1 MSDKELLPIE
11 QMLPNNLFILPLT
24 GNPVFPGLFT
34 PLVISDA
41 NDVAIVNQAV
51 NHGGNLGL
59 LLVKSPEEDE
69 YSPANLHTVGTVVK
83 IIKKIKLPDGGINI
97 FVSTLKRFVVKQ
109 FYPSGSYLVA
119 EVEYQDDI
127 EDKPEELRAWTRQLI
142 TEMKDLSRNNQLFS
156 EEMRLNMVNIDHPGK
171 LADFLTSILNI
182 DRILQQNILE
192 TLNVRE
198 RIEKVLL
205 VIKKEQKIAA
215 MQQKIQNRV
224 NQKIEKNQRE
234 YFLREELKNIQMELG
249 ITTDPRMEAL
259 RKIREKIAK
268 LKMSPEIKESVESE
282 FDRLQSLDSN
292 SPDYAITRTY
302 LEIIADLPWNEPKPD
317 NISIENARKIL
328 EKDHYGM
335 KDVKERIL
343 EYLAVRKLKN
353 DPKGSIICLVGPPG
367 VGKTSVAYSIAR
379 ALKKK
384 FFRFSVGG
392 MRDEAE
398 IKGHRRTYIGAM
410 PGKIIQGL
418 KQVKTRNPLFLID
431 EIDKMGVS
439 FQGDPASAL
448 LEVLDPEQN
457 TSFRDNYLDLPFDLS
472 DILFVVTCNTLDTIP
487 RPLLD
492 RMEVIPL
499 SGYTSEEK
507 LAIGKKYLVPKSLKK
522 HGLTQKDVKF
532 PSSILRAIADEY
544 AREAGVRN
552 YEKQLDKI
560 NRKVA
565 FELVSNPDWERTRV
579 RHEDAQS
586 TPERSEGVS
595 QTSGDEEQSVQQE
608 NSQREPVLSEN
619 TSRTSDSIIQPI
631 TIDRQKLIEY
641 LGQPIFREDEL
652 IAADRPGT
660 SVGLAWT
667 SMGGDTLLIES
678 QNLPGKGELKLT
690 GQLGSVMQESANI
703 AYSWLKASS
712 LRHGIDPSWY
722 EKNSIHLHLPE
733 GATPKDGPSAGITM
747 TVALYSLVTGQ
758 VMAPHM
764 AMTGELTLKGNVMP
778 IGGLKEKILAARRN
792 KIQTILFP
800 KQNQRDLDK
809 LDANIKTGITFH
821 PVSDMEEVLALA
833 FPHDKMPHLT
843 EMEIKARIEG
853 SEKKRAEE
861 ADKNSLKMSIAIAKA
876 VTEALGRS

>member
-34 PLVISDA
+34 PLVVSDP

-59 LLVKSPEEDE
+59 LLVRSPDEDE
-69 YSPANLHTVGTVVK
+69 YSPANLYGVGTVVK
-83 IIKKIKLPDGGINI
+83 IIKKIKLPDGGVNI
-97 FVSTLKRFVVKQ
+97 FVSTLKRFSVRQ

-119 EVEYQDDI
+119 EVEYLEDI

-182 DRILQQNILE
+182 DRAQQQNVLE

-205 VIKKEQKIAA
+205 FIKKEQKIAA
-215 MQQKIQNRV
+215 IQTKIQNRI

-249 ITTDPRMEAL
+249 ITTDPRAEAL
-259 RKIREKIAK
+259 RKLREKLSKAQ
-268 LKMSPEIKESVESE
+268 MSPEVRENVESE
-282 FDRLQSLDSN
+282 FERLQSLDN
-292 SPDYAITRTY
+292 NNPDYAITRAY
-302 LEIIADLPWNEPKPD
+302 LETIADLPWNEPKPS
-317 NISIENARKIL
+317 NISIENARAVL

-398 IKGHRRTYIGAM
+398 IKGHRRTYVGAM

-439 FQGDPASAL
+439 YQGDPASAL

-472 DILFVVTCNTLDTIP
+472 DILFVVTCNTLETIP

-522 HGLTQKDVKF
+522 HGLTQKNVKF
-532 PSSILRAIADEY
+532 SSSILRTIADEY

-560 NRKVA
+560 NRKAA
-565 FELVSNPDWERTRV
+565 FELVSHPDTV
-579 RHEDAQS
+579 
-586 TPERSEGVS
+586 V
-595 QTSGDEEQSVQQE
+595 
-608 NSQREPVLSEN
+608 
-619 TSRTSDSIIQPI
+619 QPI
-631 TIDRQKLIEY
+631 LIDRPKVVEY

-660 SVGLAWT
+660 SIGLAWT

-703 AYSWLKASS
+703 AYSWLKSAS
-712 LRHGIDPSWY
+712 LRHGIDPAWY
-722 EKNSIHLHLPE
+722 EKNGIHLHLPE

-758 VMAPHM
+758 VMVPHM
-764 AMTGELTLKGNVMP
+764 AMTGELSLKGKVMP
-778 IGGLKEKILAARRN
+778 IGGLKEKVLAARRN
-792 KIQTILFP
+792 KIKTILFP
-800 KQNQRDLDK
+800 KHNQRDLDK
-809 LDANIKTGITFH
+809 LDANIKAGITFH
-821 PVSDMEEVLALA
+821 PVSDMEEVLKLA
-833 FPHDKMPHLT
+833 FPNDRMPHLT
-843 EMEIKARIEG
+843 EKEIQSKVEEAD
-853 SEKKRAEE
+853 KKRAED
-861 ADKNSLKMSIAIAKA
+861 ADKNSLKMGIAIAKA
-876 VTEALGRS
+876 VTEALGKA